1 MALLHQ
7 CGNGH
12 WMGLLDSECVKLQR
26 TLDCKKKTSTSPNR
40 RERPLIR
47 KTGWG
52 ITERERERERRTDKK
67 REKEGWRMQCFLKKE
82 DTSLIDVENVA
93 TAGERCCHLS

>member
-12 WMGLLDSECVKLQR
+12 WMDSLDSELKR
-26 TLDCKKKTSTSPNR
+26 TLVCKTKTSTSLNR
-40 RERPLIR
+40 REIQLIR

-52 ITERERERERRTDKK
+52 TIERERHMDRK
-67 REKEGWRMQCFLKKE
+67 RKGWRMQCFMKKE
-82 DTSLIDVENVA
+82 DESLIDVENVE
-93 TAGERCCHLS
+93 TTGERCCHLS